1 MQPIWNVYQSFF
13 FSYKKSLWQVQFDFG
28 LNSKIPKGPY
38 YRAWTI
44 VNTIQYTNI
53 HTHTHAHAHT
63 PWRIKLPFKQTG
75 AITFFHW
82 DTNPV
87 LAHVLIYSV
96 EKTHVLVV
104 TVKLIWCLFLNILSF
119 NFVPISKNLLGSQ
132 DSEEAM

>member
-13 FSYKKSLWQVQFDFG
+13 FLTRSPSDKFSSILDSTLKFLRDPTTEPG
-28 LNSKIPKGPY
+28 LLLIRY
-38 YRAWTI
+38 
-44 VNTIQYTNI
+44 NTQTY
-53 HTHTHAHAHT
+53 THTHAHTHT

-119 NFVPISKNLLGSQ
+119 NFVPLSKNLLGSQ